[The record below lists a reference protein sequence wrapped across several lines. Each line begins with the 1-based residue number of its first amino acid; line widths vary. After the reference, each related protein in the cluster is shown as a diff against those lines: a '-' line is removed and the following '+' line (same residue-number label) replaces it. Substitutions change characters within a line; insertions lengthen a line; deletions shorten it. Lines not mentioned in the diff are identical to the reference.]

1 MQSRPVIVLGPGRS
15 GTSML
20 MSILEEM
27 GVSTVSGTSTI
38 TGDQNPE
45 GDYEDRELVAIN
57 HEVLKKIG
65 GHPYLPVPDNFLDVF
80 NSKAYIG
87 NIRGIVSARM
97 TGVDRWAFKD
107 PLTASL
113 MPLWLRVFNTEKLAP
128 IYLLAVRD
136 PAAVAVSMNRQYDD
150 SFVLAELVW
159 LIRVCDALFHTGG
172 NCMIVHYEDFFSD
185 KTDSLCRELQGYIYP
200 EGHLA
205 TSESF
210 STKKVKTALNRSA
223 YSDYQ
228 VQSPLVRKLYL
239 ELSKC
244 RGSGFDHAALMSV
257 VLECR
262 SAMHQFGGWA
272 ELALTF
278 YKKNIALRAAAGA
291 QDKKESQAAADD
303 RMASALE
310 QALAENA
317 GFLQKQIT
325 LEDQLRAL
333 RIEFSEREKSIV
345 ESRKSLQSERRRSEN
360 LVRENSELRAESLR
374 LAKVEVQRLKLSGD
388 MSDARQRLQGQRKVN
403 DQLNRRLFALKS
415 STSYQLSLLC
425 VKAIRQPGKNTVMLP
440 FRVLSLIVAALAG
453 RK

>member
-1 MQSRPVIVLGPGRS
+1 MQNRPVIVLGPGRS

-20 MSILEEM
+20 MSVLEEM
-27 GVSTVSGTSTI
+27 GVSTVSGTSTV

-57 HEVLKKIG
+57 HEILKKIG
-65 GHPYLPVPDNFLDVF
+65 GHPYLPVPDNFLDMF
-80 NSKAYIG
+80 NSRRYIG
-87 NIRGIVSARM
+87 SIREVVSVRM
-97 TGVDRWAFKD
+97 AEVNRWAFKD

-113 MPLWLRVFNTEKLAP
+113 MPLWVRVFNTEKLAP

-150 SFVLAELVW
+150 SFIMAELVW

-185 KTDSLCRELQGYIYP
+185 KADSLCRELQGYIYP

-205 TSESF
+205 GSDF
-210 STKKVKTALNRSA
+210 VSTTKVKPALNRSA
-223 YSDYQ
+223 YSEYQ
-228 VQSPLVRKLYL
+228 VQNPLVRKLYL

-244 RGSGFDHAALMSV
+244 RGADFDRAGLMSV

-278 YKKNIALRAAAGA
+278 YKKSNALRVAADA
-291 QDKKESQAAADD
+291 QGKREPQAAVDE
-303 RMASALE
+303 RIASALE
-310 QALAENA
+310 QAQVENA
-317 GFLQKQIT
+317 DFLQKQIT
-325 LEDQLRAL
+325 LEEELRAL
-333 RIEFSEREKSIV
+333 RIELSEREKSVV
-345 ESRKSLQSERRRSEN
+345 EFRKSLQEERQRN
-360 LVRENSELRAESLR
+360 DVLIKDNSELRAESLR
-374 LAKVEVQRLKLSGD
+374 LAKVEAQSSKLSRNI
-388 MSDARQRLQGQRKVN
+388 SDVRQRLQGQRKKN
-403 DQLNRRLFALKS
+403 DQLSRKLFALRS
-415 STSYQLSLLC
+415 STSYQFSLLC
-425 VKAIRQPGKNTVMLP
+425 VRAIRQPGKNTVMLP
-440 FRVLSLIVAALAG
+440 FRVFSLIVAVLAG

>member
-1 MQSRPVIVLGPGRS
+1 
-15 GTSML
+15 ML

-27 GVSTVSGTSTI
+27 GVSTVPGARTI

-45 GDYEDRELVAIN
+45 GDYEDRELVAVNREI
-57 HEVLKKIG
+57 LKKIG
-65 GHPYLPVPDNFLDVF
+65 GHPYLPVPDGFLDMF
-80 NSKAYIG
+80 NSRRYIG
-87 NIRGIVSARM
+87 NIREVVSARLA
-97 TGVDRWAFKD
+97 GADRWAFKD

-113 MPLWLRVFNTEKLAP
+113 MPLWVRVFNTGKLAP

-136 PAAVAVSMNRQYDD
+136 PAAVVVSMNRQYDD
-150 SFVLAELVW
+150 SLILAELVW

-185 KTDSLCRELQGYIYP
+185 KAAPLCRELQNYIYP
-200 EGHLA
+200 EGQLVGSDFA
-205 TSESF
+205 
-210 STKKVKTALNRSA
+210 STTKVKPALNRSA
-223 YSDYQ
+223 YSEYQ
-228 VQSPLVRKLYL
+228 IQNPLVRKLYL

-244 RGSGFDHAALMSV
+244 RGGDFDRGALMNV

-278 YKKNIALRAAAGA
+278 YKKSNALRAKTDTEGRR
-291 QDKKESQAAADD
+291 EPQAATDV
-303 RMASALE
+303 RLTSALE

-317 GFLQKQIT
+317 DFLQKQIT
-325 LEDQLRAL
+325 LEEQLRTL

-345 ESRKSLQSERRRSEN
+345 ELRKSLQGERKRSDD
-360 LVRENSELRAESLR
+360 LVKENSGLRVESLR
-374 LAKVEVQRLKLSGD
+374 LAKVEAQSSKLSRAI
-388 MSDARQRLQGQRKVN
+388 SDVRQRLQAQRKKN
-403 DQLNRRLFALKS
+403 DQLSRRLFALKS

-440 FRVLSLIVAALAG
+440 FRVLSLVVAVLAG